1 MTDRSPRLLS
11 LGPHRGEL
19 GIGLDP
25 ESDRARLQA
34 EPVFQADLQ
43 AARQEVEAT
52 RVRQAQPNGN
62 CILEEAA
69 LANRP

>member
-11 LGPHRGEL
+11 LGPHRGGL

-43 AARQEVEAT
+43 AARLEVEAL
-52 RVRQAQPNGN
+52 RSWQA
-62 CILEEAA
+62 
-69 LANRP
+69 